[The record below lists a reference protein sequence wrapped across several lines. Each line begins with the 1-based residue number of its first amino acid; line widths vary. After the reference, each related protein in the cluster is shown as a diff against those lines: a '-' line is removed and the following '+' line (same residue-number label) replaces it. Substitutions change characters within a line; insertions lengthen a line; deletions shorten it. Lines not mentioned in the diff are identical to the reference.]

1 MVAFVKARL
10 ERRKAIPIFW
20 MIVIIALCVVVLF
33 ETVLLLLLLRALGKL
48 KQQGN
53 LSSEHGIF
61 PFAERGLALGTSAPD
76 FAASAHDGRSIRLND
91 SVGHWRILAFLSPG
105 CPACE
110 ETIKT
115 LNSVREERPE
125 LIMLV
130 IGGVAKAAND
140 AYALEQ
146 SAMMPILTPDATLA
160 KEIYLVQEVPFV
172 YILDESAIIRAKGV
186 VNGLEH
192 LQQLLVS
199 ADVPASL
206 LRLGS

>member
-1 MVAFVKARL
+1 
-10 ERRKAIPIFW
+10 
-20 MIVIIALCVVVLF
+20 
-33 ETVLLLLLLRALGKL
+33 
-48 KQQGN
+48 
-53 LSSEHGIF
+53 
-61 PFAERGLALGTSAPD
+61 
-76 FAASAHDGRSIRLND
+76 
-91 SVGHWRILAFLSPG
+91 
-105 CPACE
+105 
-110 ETIKT
+110 
-115 LNSVREERPE
+115 
-125 LIMLV
+125 MLV